1 MVTPV
6 VGAVVGTVVVSIV
19 VGAVVGTVVV
29 VTPVVGAVVGTN
41 EAGVSPL
48 HAAPLANIER
58 APRQIAALTSLQR
71 RG

>member
-19 VGAVVGTVVV
+19 VGAVVVTVVGTVVV
-29 VTPVVGAVVGTN
+29 GTVVGTN